1 MSTKNH
7 DDLKSGLLAVGL
19 GSSLAAA
26 FVGLHLLA
34 RDLVEDSQ
42 QRMLA
47 ELKRDAP
54 VGCVIEER
62 VQSYD
67 CSPDGLMICD
77 RYIPR
82 LVCTGAAEKSAVE
95 DFRERYAIDVVYSA
109 GSQGR

>member
-1 MSTKNH
+1 MSENKL
-7 DDLKSGLLAVGL
+7 DDLKSTLMVLGL

-26 FVGLHLLA
+26 FVGLHILA
-34 RDLVEDSQ
+34 RDFVEESQ
-42 QRMLA
+42 ERVRA

-54 VGCVIEER
+54 AGCVIEEK

-77 RYIPR
+77 RHIPR

-95 DFRERYAIDVVYSA
+95 DYLRMYVIDVVYE
-109 GSQGR
+109 

>member
-77 RYIPR
+77 RYFPR
-82 LVCTGAAEKSAVE
+82 LVCTQDADQSDVDAYRNKH
-95 DFRERYAIDVVYSA
+95 RIDVVYSA
-109 GSQGR
+109 EKGS

>member
-1 MSTKNH
+1 MSEKKL
-7 DDLKSGLLAVGL
+7 DDMRSTLLVLGL

-26 FVGLHLLA
+26 FVGLHLAA
-34 RDLVEDSQ
+34 RSFVDESQ
-42 QRMLA
+42 ERTRQ

-54 VGCVIEER
+54 VGCVVEER

-95 DFRERYAIDVVYSA
+95 AYRGRYVIDVVYS
-109 GSQGR
+109 GDTKGR